1 MSSDQDALWVEACLT
16 GDRKAFGMIVD
27 KYGKKLFNAAY
38 RVVNDQED
46 AMDATQSAFVKAY
59 EKLDTFDSSY
69 RFFSWIYR
77 ILVNESLN
85 ILNHRNHFNPLDS
98 DIIVTEKNPEEAYTD
113 AELGSHL
120 QAALMELKPDYRV
133 AIVLRHYQGLTYK
146 EMGEIVGIAEKTVKS
161 RLFSARRQLKDI
173 LARRGVHR

>member
-1 MSSDQDALWVEACLT
+1 MSSDQDVLWVEACLT
-16 GDRKAFGMIVD
+16 GDRKAFGMLVD
-27 KYGKKLFNAAY
+27 KYGKKMFNAAY
-38 RVVNDQED
+38 RVVNDYED

-77 ILVNESLN
+77 ILLNESFN

-98 DIIVTEKNPEEAYTD
+98 DIELTAKNPEQAYGD
-113 AELGSHL
+113 VELGNHL
-120 QAALMELKPDYRV
+120 QSALMELKPEYRV

-146 EMGEIVGIAEKTVKS
+146 EMGDIVGIAEKTVKS
-161 RLFSARRQLKDI
+161 RLFSARRELKDI
-173 LARRGVHR
+173 LVRRGVHR